1 MKDEQRII
9 NLTLAELL
17 PLIQQCRG
25 ENYRLVQMHATTL
38 KDDRIEMNYSL
49 VLGGAL
55 NTIRLVLER
64 NDMLPSISTYFRV
77 QPFMK
82 MKSTICSGCFF
93 TDINLD
99 YQGNFYRIA
108 QKTPFAP
115 SAGQTEKEA

>member
-64 NDMLPSISTYFRV
+64 NDMLPSISTYFPGAAFYENEIHDLFGV
-77 QPFMK
+77 
-82 MKSTICSGCFF
+82 FF